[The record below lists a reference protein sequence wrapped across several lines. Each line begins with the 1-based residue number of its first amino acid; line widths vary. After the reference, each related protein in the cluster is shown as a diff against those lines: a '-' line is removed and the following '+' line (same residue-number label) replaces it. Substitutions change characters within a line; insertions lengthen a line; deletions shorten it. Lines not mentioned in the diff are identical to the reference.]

1 MYHFRPFHNNKHILS
16 KKKNRMPFSNRLLWF
31 SMLFMNVTT
40 PLILFSWNKLY
51 NKIPTII
58 FTGCLLFGGNSQIV
72 VSIEITERIE
82 ITRRCFSK
90 TGARRMYSVYWKI
103 TQLLR
108 ILCIVQRNSTKS
120 IHPKFGWIKNAQTSR
135 IYFWGRH
142 ISYIFSTYASNLQ
155 RRSIITLKF
164 RWKKSEKIH
173 PMEHHWIILQLILCS
188 SSSLQ
193 QLMKEGLHQH
203 WPLWITT
210 IVTFIVNLLI
220 FNKKVYLKTDIDVKY
235 RQVHHLKSVMG
246 YNVCWS

>member
-1 MYHFRPFHNNKHILS
+1 MFLKNRS
-16 KKKNRMPFSNRLLWF
+16 KKDVLSLLE
-31 SMLFMNVTT
+31 NNTT
-40 PLILFSWNKLY
+40 SENLMYLLY
-51 NKIPTII
+51 REIQRK
-58 FTGCLLFGGNSQIV
+58 
-72 VSIEITERIE
+72 VS
-82 ITRRCFSK
+82 
-90 TGARRMYSVYWKI
+90 
-103 TQLLR
+103 TQNLVELR
-108 ILCIVQRNSTKS
+108 
-120 IHPKFGWIKNAQTSR
+120 IKNAQTSR
-135 IYFWGRH
+135 TCFWGRH

-173 PMEHHWIILQLILCS
+173 PMEHHWIILQLIPCS